1 MLNPFRRIVDF
12 YWRFLVSPIDYARHI
27 GVFVGENSFIATRK
41 WSSEP
46 YLITIGN
53 NVQITSGVAI
63 HTHGGGNSVVLEFQI
78 LMYLEKCK
86 SKIGLI

>member
-53 NVQITSGVAI
+53 TTVP
-63 HTHGGGNSVVLEFQI
+63 
-78 LMYLEKCK
+78 
-86 SKIGLI
+86 